1 MIVKPASRLIARVAV
16 LLVALVA
23 SGLGQGIP
31 AHAENSV
38 SIAVRGGERVAHA
51 SAVTFDPIRMEQGR
65 RYQTGTATLTIDDA
79 SGTNAGWVVA
89 IHLAEPTG
97 AQRVALVA
105 VSAPRRLAGQE
116 IAVQGGPVLPAIA
129 PVGMLDTSRVVLLA
143 ESGHGKG
150 RYELRLTLIREL
162 PNEDAPPLALAVTI
176 APRNAS
182 HPTNR

>member
-1 MIVKPASRLIARVAV
+1 MKPASRLIARVAA

-23 SGLGQGIP
+23 SGLGQGMS
-31 AHAENSV
+31 AQAANSV

-51 SAVTFDPIRMEQGR
+51 SAVTFDPIQVEQGR

-97 AQRVALVA
+97 AQHVALVA

-116 IAVQGGPVLPAIA
+116 IAVQGGPVLPAIT
-129 PVGMLDTSRVVLLA
+129 PVGMLDAPRVVLLA
-143 ESGHGKG
+143 EPGHGKG
-150 RYELRLTLIREL
+150 RYEIRLTLIREL
-162 PNEDAPPLALAVTI
+162 STEDAPPLALAVTI
-176 APRNAS
+176 VPRNAS
-182 HPTNR
+182 YPTAR